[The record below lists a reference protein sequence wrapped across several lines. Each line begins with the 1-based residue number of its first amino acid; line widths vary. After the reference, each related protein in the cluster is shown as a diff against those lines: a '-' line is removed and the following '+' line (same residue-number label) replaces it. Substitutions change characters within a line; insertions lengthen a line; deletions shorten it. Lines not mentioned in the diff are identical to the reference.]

1 MQSNPEIALL
11 ISSYQRPA
19 HLRRALLSIALQ
31 QGVTCPIEVVVTDD
45 GSTDETPEVVR
56 RFAQSV
62 NFPVQFTTHP
72 HAAFQLARCRNEG
85 VAASTAPY
93 ILFLDGDCILP
104 PDHIAIHLARRRPGI
119 VMAGDCARLDEPTS
133 ARVSEAAIHSGEF
146 THWASPEEIKRLKR
160 LMRRATRHRF
170 RWRPRKP
177 DLTGN
182 NVGVWRTDY
191 ERVNG
196 YDENFVGWGAED
208 DDLGRRLRRAGVRVR
223 SILHWTYTYHLWHP
237 TEKSKPDV
245 PHLGPNARYMRSEGK
260 LIRCRNGMTK
270 RPLEQ
275 LQLKVVGGP
284 PPTMFRKS
292 LPASTAS
299 ADDIA
304 LEVEIAFSPGATKFS
319 GLAQCNV
326 LVVLE
331 DTPATKRLVRDAHI
345 LVANREL
352 PTASPKQSFRLHQF
366 DQALKAV
373 A

>member
-1 MQSNPEIALL
+1 MPPNPEIALL

-31 QGVTCPIEVVVTDD
+31 QGLACPIEVVVTDD
-45 GSTDETPEVVR
+45 GSTDETPDVVR
-56 RFAQSV
+56 QFAHSV

-72 HAAFQLARCRNEG
+72 HGAFQLARCRNEG

-104 PDHIAIHLARRRPGI
+104 PDHVAIHLARRRPGI
-119 VMAGDCARLDEPTS
+119 VMAGDCARLDEQTS
-133 ARVSEAAIHSGEF
+133 ARVSETAIRSGEF
-146 THWASPEEIKRLKR
+146 TQWASPEEIKRLKK
-160 LMRRATRHRF
+160 LIRRAARHRF
-170 RWRPRKP
+170 HWRPRKP

-182 NVGVWRTDY
+182 NVGIWRTDY

-223 SILHWTYTYHLWHP
+223 SILRWTHTYHLWHT
-237 TEKSKPDV
+237 TEKSKPAV
-245 PHLGPNARYMRSEGK
+245 PHLGPNANYMRREGK
-260 LIRCRNGMTK
+260 LIRCRNGMIK

-275 LQLKVVGGP
+275 LQLKVVGGLP
-284 PPTMFRKS
+284 ARFRQS
-292 LPASTAS
+292 LPTS
-299 ADDIA
+299 AADAGDVP
-304 LEVEIAFSPGATKFS
+304 EVEIAFSPGATKFS
-319 GLAQCNV
+319 GRAECNV

-331 DTPATKRLVRDAHI
+331 DTPATKRLARDAHI

-352 PTASPKQSFRLHQF
+352 PTNSAKQAFRLHQF